1 MADALGRLI
10 SFDQFWALL
19 PLVTSS
25 LVAGALLGIISG
37 VIGPMIQARDLAF
50 AVHGTAELSFAGAAA
65 ALLAGVSITL
75 GAVAG
80 SVLGA
85 IVLALMGIRARQ
97 SNSLIG
103 IVLPFG
109 LGLGVLFLS
118 LYDGR
123 SSNKFGLLLGQIV
136 SVDSAQ
142 LGSLAVLTVV
152 VGAVLIPLWRP
163 MFFAAVDPVVAQ
175 ARGVRVRELSLV
187 FMVVLGLVCAMC
199 VQLVGALLVMAL
211 LITPTAAATCLTAR
225 PALVSALSVA
235 FAVLSMEGGIL
246 LSLSPGRPISPYVT
260 TLSFLIYLVC
270 RAIGS
275 VRTRRGWSARVVAT

>member
-1 MADALGRLI
+1 MGDALAKLI
-10 SFDQFWALL
+10 SFDQFWSLV

-25 LVAGALLGIISG
+25 LVAGALLGVIAG

-85 IVLALMGIRARQ
+85 IVLALMGIRARK

-118 LYDGR
+118 LYNGR

-136 SVDSAQ
+136 SVDNAQ

-152 VGAVLIPLWRP
+152 VAVVLIPLWRP

-225 PALVSALSVA
+225 PVLVSALSVT

-260 TLSFLIYLVC
+260 TLSFVIYLVC
-270 RAIGS
+270 RAVGS
-275 VRTRRGWSARVVAT
+275 LRTRRGWSARAVAP